1 MTFLVICLWKLQ
13 FAILVFS
20 FISIAYN
27 IYAYTAYTAY
37 IVVYMALVKASASGT
52 KRGSKDPAPRFL
64 AQSGHFSTTFSLSP
78 LPLFRAVC
86 HLCGI
91 LV

>member
-1 MTFLVICLWKLQ
+1 MTLLVICLWKLQ

-27 IYAYTAYTAY
+27 IYAYTAY
-37 IVVYMALVKASASGT
+37 IVVYMPLVKASASGT

-64 AQSGHFSTTFSLSP
+64 AQLGHFSTTFSLSP
-78 LPLFRAVC
+78 LPLFRVVC